1 MTSGDR
7 WGEMPSGLARRESD
21 ALAFTAEMHAVQLDQ
36 LAVVL
41 GIAPEQASGLV
52 SRWRNLGLAESA
64 RLGPGPAWVWVSRT
78 GLAACGLSYPA
89 GPPAP
94 SRLARTRA
102 VTAVRLT
109 LQATTAYRRA
119 RATWRGERGIHAGR
133 LDGFRGSVPDGEL
146 HWPRGA
152 AVSWAGQCWAVQAEV
167 ARATT
172 GDTAEVMR
180 ELLVRPGERPGPAAG
195 KGMRGSCTC
204 APQPPFRSS
213 SRPGTRRAG
222 RAPGSR
228 SGTCLPVPCWPWPRG
243 ARRYR
248 WLPGGRRVPLLP
260 GGRRSPRL
268 RGNRPLS
275 RRGSAA
281 CGGSRRSAGPRRRDP
296 RRGVPRS
303 RWCPAPG
310 RTSRRSHGSAGG

>member
-1 MTSGDR
+1 
-7 WGEMPSGLARRESD
+7 MPSGLARRESD

-41 GIAPEQASGLV
+41 GITPEQASGLV

-78 GLAACGLSYPA
+78 GVAACGLSYPA

-119 RATWRGERGIHAGR
+119 RATWRSERGIHAGR
-133 LDGFRGSVPDGEL
+133 LGGFRGSVPDGEL

-180 ELLVRPGERPGPAAG
+180 ELLVRPGDGPGPAAG
-195 KGMRGSCTC
+195 PGRRERYARVLYLCSPAALPAVLRARDAQGRAGARIEIRDLPPGAVLAPVPGRPVLPLAPGRPAPPFAPGRAALARAPGRS
-204 APQPPFRSS
+204 APQPPGVSS
-213 SRPGTRRAG
+213 VRR
-222 RAPGSR
+222 
-228 SGTCLPVPCWPWPRG
+228 
-243 ARRYR
+243 
-248 WLPGGRRVPLLP
+248 
-260 GGRRSPRL
+260 
-268 RGNRPLS
+268 
-275 RRGSAA
+275 
-281 CGGSRRSAGPRRRDP
+281 
-296 RRGVPRS
+296 
-303 RWCPAPG
+303 
-310 RTSRRSHGSAGG
+310 

>member
-1 MTSGDR
+1 
-7 WGEMPSGLARRESD
+7 MPSGLARRESD

-41 GIAPEQASGLV
+41 GVTPEQASGLV

-64 RLGPGPAWVWVSRT
+64 RLGPGPPWVWVSQT

-119 RATWRGERGIHAGR
+119 RATWRGERGIRAGR
-133 LDGFRGSVPDGEL
+133 PGGFRGSVPDGEL

-167 ARATT
+167 ARATA

-180 ELLVRPGERPGPAAG
+180 ELLARAGDGPAPAAVRPGRPERYARVLYLCSPAALPVVLRARDAQG
-195 KGMRGSCTC
+195 RAGARIEIRDLPPGAVLALAPGRPALPLAPGRPAPPFAPGRPALARAPGRP
-204 APQPPFRSS
+204 APQPPGVSS
-213 SRPGTRRAG
+213 VRR
-222 RAPGSR
+222 
-228 SGTCLPVPCWPWPRG
+228 
-243 ARRYR
+243 
-248 WLPGGRRVPLLP
+248 
-260 GGRRSPRL
+260 
-268 RGNRPLS
+268 
-275 RRGSAA
+275 
-281 CGGSRRSAGPRRRDP
+281 
-296 RRGVPRS
+296 
-303 RWCPAPG
+303 
-310 RTSRRSHGSAGG
+310 

>member
-78 GLAACGLSYPA
+78 GLAACGLPYPA

-172 GDTAEVMR
+172 GD
-180 ELLVRPGERPGPAAG
+180 
-195 KGMRGSCTC
+195 
-204 APQPPFRSS
+204 QPPFRSS